1 MKTPSTRAQVITR
14 RTYNRPLDAEGKTF
28 ETWEQTVERVL
39 SHQNWLWERAQG
51 APLSNQQH
59 DELQELGALMIERKV
74 SMSGRTLWLGGT
86 EVSKKREASMFNCSF
101 TEAKTVSDL
110 VDILWLLLQ
119 GAGVGFIPMPGTL
132 NGFKRPMEIKSVRSV
147 RTEKG
152 GRDTNKE
159 TYDAATKTW
168 TISVGDSAEAW
179 ARAVGKLVAGK
190 FPAETLVL
198 DMSEI
203 RPGGERLAGYGWIS
217 SGDEALNRAFT
228 AIAEILSKR
237 AGQLLKTMDIM
248 DIVNWLGTVLSS
260 RRSAEI
266 ALVAYGSP
274 DWKEFAG
281 AKHEHWVSNPQRAQ
295 SNNSLIFDTKP
306 SKAELTDIFQMMLDA
321 GGSEPGFINGEAAR
335 ARAPWFRGCNP
346 CAEILLASKSV
357 CNLCEIDLSKFQG
370 NSHALHEAGRLV
382 ARANYR
388 QTAVNFNDGVLQEAW
403 QQNNDYLRL
412 CGVGITG
419 IVSSGMDAYDYK
431 SLRNIVVQAAYSMAD
446 ELNMPRPKNVTTI
459 KPSGSLSK
467 IMGCPEGAHKPL
479 GRYIFNN
486 VNFSKHDPIIATLKA
501 ANYRVFDNPQD
512 PDAVLVTFPVEWADV
527 KFDIVDGKH
536 VNNETAID
544 QLNRYKMLMDHYVEQ
559 NCSVTISYSPDEAKA
574 IVGWLMNNWDSYVG
588 VSFILRNDAS
598 KTAADLG
605 YLYLPQ
611 EVTTKELHD
620 AYVATLNP
628 IDLDASNTLEEL
640 LEDEC
645 ASGACPIR

>member
-281 AKHEHWVSNPQRAQ
+281 AKHEYWVSNPQRAQ

-574 IVGWLMNNWDSYVG
+574 IVEWLLNNWDSYVG

>member
-281 AKHEHWVSNPQRAQ
+281 AKHEYWVSNPQRAQ

-574 IVGWLMNNWDSYVG
+574 IVDWLLNNWDSYVG

>member
-281 AKHEHWVSNPQRAQ
+281 AKHEYWVSNPQRAQ

-306 SKAELTDIFQMMLDA
+306 SKAELTDIFQMILDA

-536 VNNETAID
+536 VNIETAID

-559 NCSVTISYSPDEAKA
+559 NCSVTISYSPDESKA
-574 IVGWLMNNWDSYVG
+574 IVDWLMNNWDSYVG

>member
-281 AKHEHWVSNPQRAQ
+281 AKHEYWVSNPQRAQ

-467 IMGCPEGAHKPL
+467 IMDCPEGAHKPL

-574 IVGWLMNNWDSYVG
+574 IVEWLLNNWDSYVG

>member
-446 ELNMPRPKNVTTI
+446 ELDMPRPKNVTTI

-467 IMGCPEGAHKPL
+467 IMDCPEGAHKPL

-536 VNNETAID
+536 VNIETAID

-559 NCSVTISYSPDEAKA
+559 NCSVTISYSPDESKA
-574 IVGWLMNNWDSYVG
+574 IVDWLMNNWDSYCG
-588 VSFILRNDAS
+588 VSWLLRANAS
-598 KTAADLG
+598 ATAADLG

>member
-467 IMGCPEGAHKPL
+467 IMDCPEGAHKPL

-574 IVGWLMNNWDSYVG
+574 IVEWLLNNWDSYVG

-628 IDLDASNTLEEL
+628 IDIDASNTLEEL

>member
-1 MKTPSTRAQVITR
+1 
-14 RTYNRPLDAEGKTF
+14 
-28 ETWEQTVERVL
+28 
-39 SHQNWLWERAQG
+39 
-51 APLSNQQH
+51 
-59 DELQELGALMIERKV
+59 
-74 SMSGRTLWLGGT
+74 
-86 EVSKKREASMFNCSF
+86 
-101 TEAKTVSDL
+101 
-110 VDILWLLLQ
+110 
-119 GAGVGFIPMPGTL
+119 
-132 NGFKRPMEIKSVRSV
+132 
-147 RTEKG
+147 
-152 GRDTNKE
+152 
-159 TYDAATKTW
+159 
-168 TISVGDSAEAW
+168 
-179 ARAVGKLVAGK
+179 
-190 FPAETLVL
+190 
-198 DMSEI
+198 
-203 RPGGERLAGYGWIS
+203 
-217 SGDEALNRAFT
+217 
-228 AIAEILSKR
+228 
-237 AGQLLKTMDIM
+237 
-248 DIVNWLGTVLSS
+248 
-260 RRSAEI
+260 
-266 ALVAYGSP
+266 
-274 DWKEFAG
+274 
-281 AKHEHWVSNPQRAQ
+281 
-295 SNNSLIFDTKP
+295 
-306 SKAELTDIFQMMLDA
+306 
-321 GGSEPGFINGEAAR
+321 
-335 ARAPWFRGCNP
+335 
-346 CAEILLASKSV
+346 V

-388 QTAVNFNDGVLQEAW
+388 QTSVNFNDGVLQEAW

-446 ELNMPRPKNVTTI
+446 ELDMPRPKNVTTI

-467 IMGCPEGAHKPL
+467 IMDCPEGAHKPL

-574 IVGWLMNNWDSYVG
+574 IVDWLMNNWDSYVG

>member
-281 AKHEHWVSNPQRAQ
+281 AKHEYWVSNPQRAQ

-388 QTAVNFNDGVLQEAW
+388 QTSVNFNDGVLQEAW

>member
-281 AKHEHWVSNPQRAQ
+281 AKHEYWVSNPQRAQ
-295 SNNSLIFDTKP
+295 SNNSLIFDTQP

-346 CAEILLASKSV
+346 CAEILLSDKSV

-486 VNFSKHDPIIATLKA
+486 VNFSKHDPIVATLKA

-536 VNNETAID
+536 VNIETAID

-574 IVGWLMNNWDSYVG
+574 IVEWLLNNWDSYVG

>member
-306 SKAELTDIFQMMLDA
+306 SKAELTNVFQMILDA

-446 ELNMPRPKNVTTI
+446 ELDMPRPKNVTTI

-467 IMGCPEGAHKPL
+467 IMDCPEGAHKPL

-559 NCSVTISYSPDEAKA
+559 NCSVTISYSPDESKA
-574 IVGWLMNNWDSYVG
+574 IVDWLMNNWDSYVG